1 MWTGRKGAVVVR
13 TGGKVV
19 TEKKRLGC
27 LHAHH
32 GNIGYL
38 DGLLSGYEAEASHF
52 VDPALVRRIGVD
64 PNFAAERAQQRVRDQ
79 LEWIAESGVDGIVIT
94 CTAYSAAMPPESEL
108 GIAIPIITI
117 DEPFFAAVCRATGP
131 QMLLFTNPGTVAATM
146 GRLTAY
152 AETAPASLNASS
164 ELIPAAFD
172 LFMSGRQAEHDDLL
186 TARLGERIEREATG
200 TLFAAQLSMTAAA
213 KRAGSETGKPLTGPL
228 DTLEAAIVQRIGL
241 HKIERAAL

>member
-1 MWTGRKGAVVVR
+1 MAILATWTV
-13 TGGKVV
+13 
-19 TEKKRLGC
+19 
-27 LHAHH
+27 
-32 GNIGYL
+32 Y
-38 DGLLSGYEAEASHF
+38 LSGYEAEASHF

-94 CTAYSAAMPPESEL
+94 CTAYSAAMPSESEL

-131 QMLLFTNPGTVAATM
+131 QTLLFTNPGTVAATM

-152 AETAPASLNASS
+152 AETEPASLNASS

-186 TARLGERIEREATG
+186 TARLGERIEREATRNALCRSVVDDCG
-200 TLFAAQLSMTAAA
+200 RQKGWVGNRQAAH
-213 KRAGSETGKPLTGPL
+213 GSARHARSGYRPTYRST
-228 DTLEAAIVQRIGL
+228 
-241 HKIERAAL
+241 